1 MQQRCNVWALI
12 FFLNCYILNLRDNRI
27 PSERGDNMGK
37 ENVRMRLASESRQ
50 ILDKLKDDVYNK
62 LGYEVSYS
70 SIVSQAVREYV
81 PKKERIDWIK
91 LKETAI
97 PFSSLKQSN
106 NWEYQTSLMLEKDVL
121 ILLSELQNFFLDVFQ
136 AKRIHRAFCIRL
148 CLKAQF
154 LLSNNDS

>member
-1 MQQRCNVWALI
+1 
-12 FFLNCYILNLRDNRI
+12 
-27 PSERGDNMGK
+27 MGK

-91 LKETAI
+91 LNETAI

-106 NWEYQTSLMLEKDVL
+106 NWEYQTSLMLEEDVL

-136 AKRIHRAFCIRL
+136 AKRIH
-148 CLKAQF
+148 
-154 LLSNNDS
+154 

>member
-1 MQQRCNVWALI
+1 MEI
-12 FFLNCYILNLRDNRI
+12 FFNLILDFFSKCDILNLRDKKTTL
-27 PSERGDNMGK
+27 ERCDNVQK

-62 LGYEVSYS
+62 LGYKVSYS

-106 NWEYQTSLMLEKDVL
+106 NWEYQTSLMLEEDVL

-136 AKRIHRAFCIRL
+136 AKRIHRAFCVRL

>member
-1 MQQRCNVWALI
+1 MT
-12 FFLNCYILNLRDNRI
+12 FFLKGAILILRDKKTTL
-27 PSERGDNMGK
+27 ERGDNVKK
-37 ENVRMRLASESRQ
+37 ENVRMRLASESKI
-50 ILDKLKDDVYNK
+50 ILDKLQEDVYNK

-81 PKKERIDWIK
+81 PKKESINWKK

-97 PFSSLKQSN
+97 SLSLKQSN
-106 NWEYQTSLMLEKDVL
+106 NWEYQTSFMLEEDVL

-136 AKRIHRAFCIRL
+136 AKRIHRAFCVRL

-154 LLSNNDS
+154 LLSDNDT